1 MLKFVNKQIGKAK
14 MPFTVAHE
22 MAAKSTDI
30 LPSGSPIMSTI
41 FVVDKMDIVVC
52 DGEDKWYSSVDGIVT
67 SANAGQPISA
77 LF

>member
-14 MPFTVAHE
+14 MPFTIAYE

-30 LPSGSPIMSTI
+30 LPSGAPVMSTI
-41 FVVDKMDIVVC
+41 FVVDKMDVVVC
-52 DGEDKWYSSVDGIVT
+52 DGEDNWYREADKPI
-67 SANAGQPISA
+67 AAGQPISA